1 MNQPRKQP
9 NQDPRMQMQ
18 QQQGGFWRFWIWIL
32 IAVVVGY
39 YSFGDFGPQRVSL
52 SYSEFKSQVSEGKVE
67 SVTIQGQTIRGDFED
82 EYSQVGN
89 DGADTT
95 TYQAFQTVNPGYDND
110 ELMDMLEQND
120 VVVNAQTAD
129 TNWWIWVLVLALPWL
144 LIMFWAMYVRN
155 KMMKGMGGGQGGGG
169 GLFNVGK
176 SRARKYQKKTKTGVT
191 FNDVA
196 GLDNAKKDLQEIV
209 QYLKDPKRFIELGA
223 EMPKGVLLMG
233 TPGTGKTLLARA
245 VAGEADVPFYSIS
258 GSEFIEMFV
267 GVGASRVRD
276 MFTNAKKEQPAIIF
290 IDELDS
296 IGRSRGAGV
305 GGGHDEREQTLNQI
319 LSEMDGFEQHESVV
333 VMAAT
338 NRPDILDPALT
349 RPGRFDR
356 QIVLHRPE
364 KDARV
369 KILEIHSRKVPL
381 DDDVDLSN
389 VAARTVG
396 FAGADLRNLVNE
408 ASLLA
413 GRREKHKVSMEEFDE
428 AADKVMLGRRQEMKI
443 GDEEKRSIAY
453 HEAGHALVAK
463 ILPNTDPLQK
473 VTIIP
478 RGRSLGVTQQIP
490 DLDRHNHSKEY
501 LINRIAI
508 AMGGRA
514 AERIVFEDYTNGA
527 ASDIKN
533 ATEIAR
539 KMVCQWGMS
548 DKIGPA
554 AFAQGEE
561 QVFLGREMAQQKNY
575 SEATGRI
582 IDEEIQSFIL
592 DGENTALEI
601 LRNHRE
607 VLDAIAEN
615 LIEKETLQKNEIEE
629 IIENMKEYA

>member
-1 MNQPRKQP
+1 
-9 NQDPRMQMQ
+9 MQMQ
-18 QQQGGFWRFWIWIL
+18 QSQQGGFWRFWIWLL
-32 IAVVVGY
+32 IAIVVGY
-39 YSFGDFGPQRVSL
+39 YFFGDFGPERAVL
-52 SYSEFKSQVSEGKVE
+52 SYTEFKQQVSRGNVS
-67 SVTIQGQTIRGDFED
+67 SVTIQEQRVRGSFEN
-82 EYSQVGN
+82 EYTRVSN
-89 DGADTT
+89 EGADTS
-95 TYQAFQTVNPGYDND
+95 TYQAFQTVNPGYENG
-110 ELMDMLEQND
+110 ELMDMLEENN
-120 VVVNAQTAD
+120 VTVNAESAD
-129 TNWWIWVLVLALPWL
+129 NNWWIWIMVLVLPWF
-144 LIMFWAMYVRN
+144 LIMGWAMYMRN
-155 KMMKGMGGGQGGGG
+155 KMMKGMGGGQGGSG

-176 SRARKYQKKTKTGVT
+176 SRARKYQKKSKTGVS
-191 FNDVA
+191 FDDVA
-196 GLDNAKKDLQEIV
+196 GLQNAKKDLQEIV

-245 VAGEADVPFYSIS
+245 VAGEADVPFFSIS

-364 KDARV
+364 KDARI

-381 DDDVDLSN
+381 DNDVDLAN

-413 GRREKHKVSMEEFDE
+413 GRKEKHKVGMEEFDE

-453 HEAGHALVAK
+453 HEAGHAIVAK
-463 ILPNTDPLQK
+463 FLPKTDPLQK

-490 DLDRHNHSKEY
+490 DLDRHNYSREY
-501 LINRIAI
+501 LVNRIAI

-514 AERIVFEDYTNGA
+514 SERIVFEDYTNGA
-527 ASDIKN
+527 ANDIKN

-548 DKIGPA
+548 DRVGPA
-554 AFAQGEE
+554 SFTQGED

-582 IDEEIQSFIL
+582 IDEEIQRFVNE
-592 DGENTALEI
+592 GENTASQI
-601 LRNHRE
+601 LKEHRE
-607 VLDAIAEN
+607 VLDAIVEN
-615 LIEKETLQKNEIEE
+615 LMEKETLQNSDIDKILEE
-629 IIENMKEYA
+629 SKEYA